1 MHVGGGAGDMFAGVG
16 PFAIPLALK
25 GCQVYANDLNP
36 RSFHFLQAN
45 KTRNKVQ
52 QASRGA
58 RGGMCLLG

>member
-1 MHVGGGAGDMFAGVG
+1 MFAGVG